1 MSMNDLFSLFEL
13 KTQNSTKQV
22 LKTKAIHKT
31 SSNNLQVKMRGKQ
44 MQQKSKNLHSSR
56 TGVIRTIFL
65 DNPKRSTLQRISS
78 ITKYI
83 TIMESLLSVK
93 QAKQHSGVKRT

>member
-31 SSNNLQVKMRGKQ
+31 SSNNLKVKMKGKQ
-44 MQQKSKNLHSSR
+44 MQHKSKNLHSSR
-56 TGVIRTIFL
+56 TGVIQSFWTIQNDPLF
-65 DNPKRSTLQRISS
+65 K
-78 ITKYI
+78 
-83 TIMESLLSVK
+83 EF
-93 QAKQHSGVKRT
+93 QA